1 MSSSIGDGC
10 PLVFLILADILLILE
25 AVKMTKNEFAA
36 ICGEYLIDIGIALE
50 NETVC
55 NAIAN
60 GPEAVRE
67 ALEEEF

>member
-1 MSSSIGDGC
+1 
-10 PLVFLILADILLILE
+10 
-25 AVKMTKNEFAA
+25 MTRNEFAA
-36 ICGEYLIDIGIALE
+36 ICGEYLIGIGIALE